1 MALRPP
7 DYDEVCGTGEGGEEV
22 KPLPELGEDTSE
34 DTAKD
39 EDAEDQPRFGGDQ
52 FFDESDDSDNNEI
65 ENSDS
70 EANSV
75 TVKKTNHSLDKTNY
89 LPFFRFRE

>member
-1 MALRPP
+1 M
-7 DYDEVCGTGEGGEEV
+7 G
-22 KPLPELGEDTSE
+22 KIQSE

-89 LPFFRFRE
+89 LPFSDSGSKDDGSREKFQKTYQYICD

>member
-1 MALRPP
+1 MRPP

-75 TVKKTNHSLDKTNY
+75 TVKKTNHSLDKTKNS
-89 LPFFRFRE
+89 